1 MDVETLIEDKIVM
14 TESSA
19 GGESGLC
26 EVDTNQEPYEGML
39 FESEEAAKAFY
50 DEYARRVGFLTRIVS
65 SRKSERDGSVIS
77 RRLACNKEGFNLN
90 SQKRERVRIR
100 KRESKREGCMAMILV
115 KREKPG
121 RWAVTK
127 FVREHNHPLIISPGK
142 GRPTPD
148 EKDRR
153 IRELSSEL
161 HRANQR
167 LAACR
172 EQLRTFMTYIEE
184 HTQCLSR
191 TVESVVHNIREVES
205 EDQELSHHW

>member
-1 MDVETLIEDKIVM
+1 MDMETLLEDKIVI
-14 TESSA
+14 TESSV

-26 EVDTNQEPYEGML
+26 EVDTNEEPYEGMP

-65 SRKSERDGSVIS
+65 SRKSERDGSIIS

-90 SQKRERVRIR
+90 SQKMERVRIR

-121 RWAVTK
+121 SWVVTK
-127 FVREHNHPLIISPGK
+127 FVREHNHSLVISPGK
-142 GRPTPD
+142 GQPTPD

-153 IRELSSEL
+153 IRELSCEL
-161 HRANQR
+161 HRANQK

-172 EQLRTFMTYIEE
+172 GQLRTLLMYMEE
-184 HTQCLSR
+184 HTQCLST
-191 TVESVVHNIREVES
+191 TVEHVVQNIRQVES
-205 EDQELSHHW
+205 QDHDLSCH

>member
-1 MDVETLIEDKIVM
+1 METLIEDKVVT

-26 EVDTNQEPYEGML
+26 EVDTNQEPYEGLL
-39 FESEEAAKAFY
+39 FESEEAARAFY
-50 DEYARRVGFLTRIVS
+50 EEYARRVGFLTRIIS
-65 SRKSERDGSVIS
+65 SHKSERDGSIIS

-90 SQKRERVRIR
+90 SQKTGRVRIR

-115 KREKPG
+115 KREKLG
-121 RWAVTK
+121 KWVVTK
-127 FVREHNHPLIISPGK
+127 FVREHNHPLVISSGNS
-142 GRPTPD
+142 RPTPD
-148 EKDRR
+148 EKDRK

-184 HTQCLSR
+184 HTQSLSR
-191 TVESVVHNIREVES
+191 TVENVVHNIREIES
-205 EDQELSHHW
+205 EDQ